1 MTLIVQK
8 YGGTSVASLDHIRR
22 VAMGIVSKKNQGN
35 KIAVVVSA
43 MSGETDRLLGLSSQV
58 MSGPPGREQDALV
71 STGEQVCA
79 ALMAITIE
87 SLGHRAKSYLGMQ
100 LPLITDNVHTKAR
113 IVEIDT
119 GVLKQALDD
128 GVTPVIAGF
137 QGITEDGSITTLGR
151 GGSDTTAVA
160 LAAVLKA
167 DCCEIYTD
175 VDGVYTADPNICPKA
190 RHLKKISYHEMLEL
204 AGLGAKVLHARSVE
218 LAQKYQVPLVVK
230 SSFGSSRETWIVN
243 EEDVMEN
250 SVIKGVTLE
259 RNVSKISLIR
269 VPDRPGIA
277 YKILSPL
284 ADTAVNVD
292 MIIQNAS
299 IDGFADFTFTIPST
313 DLDKAKVLVEEVAR
327 EVGALEMLADNNIVK
342 VSAVGIGIKTNPGV
356 AAKMFKSLSQE
367 NINIEMI
374 STSEYRISC
383 VIEEKYGELAVRA
396 IHKAFGLDDNGKET
410 TGDLQDE

>member
-1 MTLIVQK
+1 
-8 YGGTSVASLDHIRR
+8 
-22 VAMGIVSKKNQGN
+22 
-35 KIAVVVSA
+35 
-43 MSGETDRLLGLSSQV
+43 
-58 MSGPPGREQDALV
+58 
-71 STGEQVCA
+71 
-79 ALMAITIE
+79 
-87 SLGHRAKSYLGMQ
+87 
-100 LPLITDNVHTKAR
+100 
-113 IVEIDT
+113 
-119 GVLKQALDD
+119 
-128 GVTPVIAGF
+128 
-137 QGITEDGSITTLGR
+137 
-151 GGSDTTAVA
+151 
-160 LAAVLKA
+160 
-167 DCCEIYTD
+167 
-175 VDGVYTADPNICPKA
+175 
-190 RHLKKISYHEMLEL
+190 
-204 AGLGAKVLHARSVE
+204 
-218 LAQKYQVPLVVK
+218 
-230 SSFGSSRETWIVN
+230 
-243 EEDVMEN
+243 MEN

-396 IHKAFGLDDNGKET
+396 VHKAFGLDDKGEENA
-410 TGDLQDE
+410 GDSQDE

>member
-1 MTLIVQK
+1 MATVVQK

-22 VAMGIVSKKNQGN
+22 VAKSILRTKRKGDRV
-35 KIAVVVSA
+35 AVIVSA
-43 MSGETDRLLGLSSQV
+43 MSGETDRLLDLSSKV
-58 MSGPPGREQDALV
+58 MTGPPGREQDALV
-71 STGEQVCA
+71 ATGEQVCA
-79 ALMAITIE
+79 ALMAITLE
-87 SLGHRAKSYLGMQ
+87 SLGHRAKSYMGLQ
-100 LPLITDNVHTKAR
+100 LPLLTDNIHTKAHILELKSDLLQKDMDEG
-113 IVEIDT
+113 IV
-119 GVLKQALDD
+119 
-128 GVTPVIAGF
+128 PVIAGF
-137 QGITEDGSITTLGR
+137 QGVTEDGSITTLGR

-160 LAAVLKA
+160 IAASLGA

-190 RHLKKISYHEMLEL
+190 RHLDRISYQEMLEL
-204 AGLGAKVLHARSVE
+204 VGLGAKVLHARSVE

-230 SSFGSSRETWIVN
+230 SSFGGEKETWIVN
-243 EEDVMEN
+243 EEEVMEN
-250 SVIKGVTLE
+250 SIIKGVTLE

-277 YKILSPL
+277 FNILSPL
-284 ADTAVNVD
+284 ADSAINVD

-299 IDGFADFTFTIPST
+299 IDGFADFTFTIPTT
-313 DLDKAKVLVEEVAR
+313 DLGKARSLVEKVAADI
-327 EVGALEMLADNNIVK
+327 GALEMLADNNIVK

-356 AAKMFKSLSQE
+356 AAKMFKSLSEE

-396 IHKAFGLDDNGKET
+396 VHKAFNLDGKEKVK
-410 TGDLQDE
+410 DE